1 MEPKDNWIE
10 DFNDVEKDIYK
21 IYKFYRMSE

>member
-1 MEPKDNWIE
+1 MELKDNWIE
-10 DFNDVEKDIYK
+10 DFNDTQKDIYK

>member
-10 DFNDVEKDIYK
+10 DFNYKEKDIYK